1 MHMIPL
7 LPIYFSA
14 FRHIVSRSTHADDN
28 RESVVLEYMDQCHM
42 LQCHD
47 G

>member
-1 MHMIPL
+1 MYIIPFFL
-7 LPIYFSA
+7 NPFLRIPRIIFQ
-14 FRHIVSRSTHADDN
+14 FTHADDS